1 MTVSVTAMWMHGNAV
16 VVEHPENLFALD
28 HKGWGPE
35 FKLQRG
41 TNSWFHIA
49 IPAPLII
56 ENQRSQLVRV
66 FLCFNTPE
74 GDGHIS
80 EMHLYDG
87 SDRFHTFDNL
97 FLVGDRRAF
106 LMSGYNTFAL
116 PNPRLLNWGL
126 GISFLYQAAPRSE
139 ELCPPS
145 FLSIAGAGGDF
156 VVEQQRQL
164 HEDLT
169 QQQTQ
174 YERDVA
180 ALRAQLEEEVQ
191 AREALA
197 QQVAT
202 LTAQKTTQRRRKP
215 DA

>member
-28 HKGWGPE
+28 RKGWGPE

-41 TNSWFHIA
+41 TSSWFHIT
-49 IPAPLII
+49 IPTPLII

-87 SDRFHTFDNL
+87 SDRIHAFDNL

-106 LMSGYNTFAL
+106 LMSGQNTFAL

-139 ELCPPS
+139 VSCPPS

-156 VVEQQRQL
+156 VVEQKRQL

-169 QQQTQ
+169 QLQTQ

-180 ALRAQLEEEVQ
+180 ALRVQLEEEVQ

-202 LTAQKTTQRRRKP
+202 VAAQKTTQRRKKP